1 MKTTALLSF
10 LFFVRGLTT
19 TAYADEPNPTS
30 VGALVVLEEIWASP
44 ADSVFDL
51 WKRFSLE
58 SWKGKPAQKE
68 KLEGIISDLLHTYSQ
83 NGFPFAEI
91 FPRVEEAGADKA
103 RLHLSIITGPAVYVS
118 RLQCAAFSTGEQKQ
132 LARMLAFY
140 PGYFDEREVE
150 GLKNRS
156 KQFPELVW
164 DGESKLAE
172 EPDFSSAR
180 LELPLSRRA
189 KNRVAGGLG
198 YLPSGSDNGAFGE
211 LSVLLVTLGKIGRE
225 VNFSW
230 KRPNGQTRSL
240 ALGYQDFF
248 LNPTAFYAFGNL
260 SQEEREEQF
269 FRFSAQAG
277 VSALVADGWKGGFIF
292 GYNRITPRRG
302 AIPIAVDSA
311 AARQYGLGIE
321 IRKGKGT
328 LSEEGYFGLDFRMEY
343 KKVFYGSQVKTG
355 MPKQTGLEMAKSFRF
370 SPGWS
375 VFLKGRGEAK
385 FVPAFLFTRS
395 DLFYLGGYGSVR
407 GYPDE
412 SYFATRYFLG
422 RMEPRFHLGTKDHL
436 FGFID
441 FAHLS
446 IGQNSSGLAV
456 SDSFKPGLGLGISA
470 GSGRLILAFGWG
482 EKAQVKDGIVYLRL
496 SGEL

>member
-1 MKTTALLSF
+1 MGEAVAPSEDSLI
-10 LFFVRGLTT
+10 
-19 TAYADEPNPTS
+19 
-30 VGALVVLEEIWASP
+30 VLEGIWASP
-44 ADSVFDL
+44 SDSIFDS
-51 WKRFSLE
+51 WKTFSLE

-68 KLEGIISDLLHTYSQ
+68 TLEEIISDLLHAYSQ

-91 FPRVEEAGADKA
+91 SPRVEEAGTDKA
-103 RLHLSIITGPAVYVS
+103 RLHLSIIAGPAVYVS
-118 RLQCAAFSTGEQKQ
+118 RLQCAAFSAGEQKQ
-132 LARMLAFY
+132 LVRMLAFY

-156 KQFPELVW
+156 QQFPELVW

-211 LSVLLVTLGKIGRE
+211 LSVELVTLGKIGRE
-225 VNFSW
+225 VDFRWN
-230 KRPNGQTRSL
+230 RPNRQTRSL

-248 LNPTAFYAFGNL
+248 LAPTAFYAFGNL
-260 SQEEREEQF
+260 NQEEREEQF

-277 VSALVADGWKGGFIF
+277 VSALVADGWKAGFVF
-292 GYNRITPRRG
+292 SYDRITPRRG
-302 AIPIAVDSA
+302 AIPAPPDSA
-311 AARQYGLGIE
+311 AARQYELGIE
-321 IRKGKGT
+321 IHKGKEI
-328 LSEEGYFGLDFRMEY
+328 LSEDGYFGLDFQVGY
-343 KKVFYGSQVKTG
+343 KKVFHGSQIKTG
-355 MPKQTGLEMAKSFRF
+355 TPKQVGGDAAKSFRLK
-370 SPGWS
+370 PAWS
-375 VFLKGRGEAK
+375 VFLKGSGKAR

-412 SYFATRYFLG
+412 SFFATRYFLG
-422 RMEPRFHLGTKDHL
+422 RMEPRFHLGGKDYL
-436 FGFID
+436 FGFFD
-441 FAHLS
+441 FAQLS
-446 IGQNSSGLAV
+446 IGQNSSGLSV
-456 SDSFKPGLGLGISA
+456 SDRFKPGVGLGISA
-470 GSGRLILAFGWG
+470 GGDRLILVFGWG
-482 EKAQVKDGIVYLRL
+482 EKAKAKDGIVYLRL